1 MMIILLT
8 VIAIVVA
15 GVPLAAVVL
24 VTIASRREENARSIG
39 GRAPGRMERA
49 ARKVLAFQAIGIGR
63 PPSRARARRG
73 RRGTRPAAKDEG
85 RRAARRGLV
94 AAGWP
99 AEKE

>member
-24 VTIASRREENARSIG
+24 VTVASRREETARSIR

-49 ARKVLAFQAIGIGR
+49 ARKLLAFQAIGSGR
-63 PPSRARARRG
+63 PPCRARARRR
-73 RRGTRPAAKDEG
+73 RRGTRPAAEDEG
-85 RRAARRGLV
+85 RRAGRGGLV
-94 AAGWP
+94 AAGWSVQRP
-99 AEKE
+99 